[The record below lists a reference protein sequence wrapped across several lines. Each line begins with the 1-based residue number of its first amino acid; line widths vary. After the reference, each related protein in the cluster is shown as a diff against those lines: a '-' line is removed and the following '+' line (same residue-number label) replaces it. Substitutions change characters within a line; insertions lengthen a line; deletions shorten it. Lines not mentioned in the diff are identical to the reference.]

1 MQVVIRYECSACGW
15 RWSRDVSQR
24 TGAQYQQIPQPAPVI
39 VVPRA
44 LGPCECEP
52 DGSASEPAPE

>member
-1 MQVVIRYECSACGW
+1 MYLVIRYECSACGW
-15 RWSRDVSQR
+15 RWSRDVSER
-24 TGAQYQQIPQPAPVI
+24 LSNVDKVPQPAPII

-52 DGSASEPAPE
+52 EDSPE